1 MSRSFL
7 ERVNKFI
14 QHEIPNTDEGHN
26 ALARDL
32 LLYSPASRVEVLDQ
46 LDTHLPPNAG
56 QSEFARH
63 YALKRKL
70 KAAHEA
76 AKKVGR

>member
-1 MSRSFL
+1 
-7 ERVNKFI
+7 
-14 QHEIPNTDEGHN
+14 
-26 ALARDL
+26 
-32 LLYSPASRVEVLDQ
+32 LYSPASRVEVLDQ
-46 LDTHLPPNAG
+46 LDTHLRPDAG